1 MRTACVGCFPSLVSF
16 KEHAIGAVP
25 IGRFSHSSQC
35 ALDSLRFQLLH
46 GMENTTNLM
55 LAQFAAGLVHFADY
69 KRCKVLGD
77 LLGVDDPTTGPP
89 FDHRSALFLYR
100 FLAEL
105 RTVSSSLD
113 YPRQEISKGG
123 VT

>member
-1 MRTACVGCFPSLVSF
+1 
-16 KEHAIGAVP
+16 
-25 IGRFSHSSQC
+25 
-35 ALDSLRFQLLH
+35 
-46 GMENTTNLM
+46 M

-105 RTVSSSLD
+105 RTVSSSRMSS
-113 YPRQEISKGG
+113 PRDILCYILEHGSL
-123 VT
+123 